1 VEIVGWAGVTMGAI
15 MVLAALCPLPG
26 KRRRQA
32 ASVRLSAAAM
42 GFTAIGSEGQ
52 DLRWSDR
59 LETPLAAAVL
69 VLWAVAVVSVV
80 RAGRNKRR

>member
-1 VEIVGWAGVTMGAI
+1 VEIVGWAGVTTGAI
-15 MVLAALCPLPG
+15 VVLAAMCPLPW

-32 ASVRLSAAAM
+32 TSGRLVAAAM

-59 LETPLAAAVL
+59 LETPLAAAAL

-80 RAGRNKRR
+80 RAGRNRRG